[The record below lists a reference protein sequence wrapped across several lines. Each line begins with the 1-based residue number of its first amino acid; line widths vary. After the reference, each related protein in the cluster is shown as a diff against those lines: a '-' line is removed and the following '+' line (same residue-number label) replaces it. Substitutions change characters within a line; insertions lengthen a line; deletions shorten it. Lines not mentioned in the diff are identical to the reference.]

1 MSPLSRRL
9 QFNTTPRIR
18 LELATMPCHKNR
30 VNDASYILLC
40 TILYVHFSMEKL
52 RNYPMSF
59 FFSKTKK
66 NIYTRP
72 DKESLNSFLYTISSE
87 IRRQRYYYTAIRM
100 TFFYYAPQHI
110 ICIGEIMGHQ
120 LNSFFFSSCYT
131 TE

>member
-1 MSPLSRRL
+1 MYYTIRAFFNGEIEELSD
-9 QFNTTPRIR
+9 
-18 LELATMPCHKNR
+18 E
-30 VNDASYILLC
+30 
-40 TILYVHFSMEKL
+40 
-52 RNYPMSF
+52 F
-59 FFSKTKK
+59 FFENKK
-66 NIYTRP
+66 EYLYTRP

>member
-9 QFNTTPRIR
+9 QLNTTPRIR

-59 FFSKTKK
+59 FSKTKK
-66 NIYTRP
+66 NIYTHDRI
-72 DKESLNSFLYTISSE
+72 KRVSTRFF
-87 IRRQRYYYTAIRM
+87 IRYHRKFDVKDITTAIRM